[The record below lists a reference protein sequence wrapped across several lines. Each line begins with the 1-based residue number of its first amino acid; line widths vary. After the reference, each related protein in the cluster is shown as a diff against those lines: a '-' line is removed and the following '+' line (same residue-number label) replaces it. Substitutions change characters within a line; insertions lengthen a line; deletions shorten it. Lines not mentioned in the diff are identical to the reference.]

1 MEIIFKHINQSKMKH
16 KIQLVK
22 ETKQDGQVVYFVNVD
37 GNCHS
42 AHYNFEEAVEKYNL
56 LVEVYKPK
64 TEEVVME
71 NEIDY

>member
-22 ETKQDGQVVYFVNVD
+22 ETKEDGQVVYFVNVD
-37 GNCHS
+37 SVTKS
-42 AHYNFEEAVEKYNL
+42 AHFNFQEAVDKYNL
-56 LVEVYKPK
+56 LVSVYQPK

-71 NEIDY
+71 TEIDY